1 MYGFGGYYGYYPG
14 FYFDPTYI
22 LILIGAIISMW
33 ASARVK
39 STYAKYDREHNLRGI
54 TGAQVA
60 QMILH
65 QAGIYDVAVQRV
77 SGNLTDH
84 YDPAHRVLRLSDSVF
99 GRATVAAVGVAVMVF
114 SPIVRTL
121 PVVPEIV
128 ISDPISTLRLV
139 ESDRVP

>member
-1 MYGFGGYYGYYPG
+1 MYGLGGYYGYYPG

-54 TGAQVA
+54 TGEQVA

-65 QAGIYDVAVQRV
+65 QAGIMKIFLFPPRKSKITVPMHFRMSAMNMELL
-77 SGNLTDH
+77 SAKILS
-84 YDPAHRVLRLSDSVF
+84 LRTM
-99 GRATVAAVGVAVMVF
+99 A
-114 SPIVRTL
+114 
-121 PVVPEIV
+121 
-128 ISDPISTLRLV
+128 
-139 ESDRVP
+139 